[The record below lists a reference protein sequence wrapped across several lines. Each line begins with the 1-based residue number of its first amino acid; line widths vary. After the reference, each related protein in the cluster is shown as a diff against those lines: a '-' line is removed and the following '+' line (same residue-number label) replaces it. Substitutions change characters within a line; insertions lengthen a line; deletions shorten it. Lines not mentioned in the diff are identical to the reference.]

1 MLFFHKSRKRGP
13 NAERAAKG
21 GQKNRSSGGKRD
33 IGNIFYAKFALSFII
48 TRYSAHC
55 SMKERDKGLGLFG
68 LSAIVF
74 GSMVGGGIFA
84 LPQNMA
90 ASAWPGAVALAW
102 LVTGI
107 GILLL
112 VLAFKALADTRPD
125 LNAGIYQYAQE
136 GYGRFAGYCMAWGY
150 WLCAAFGNVAFCV
163 LVIDAFG
170 GFFPELLSHGWQAA
184 LLGSALIWGMCI
196 LACRGLRTASF
207 INNAIS
213 VIKALSLILIT
224 CALVASFNAGVF
236 TEDFWGN
243 ASDAPVGEQVKGTM
257 LVTIWCFLGVEGAV
271 IMGAR
276 AKRPSDIGKAGIIG
290 FGSAW
295 ALYVFVS
302 LLCYGVMA
310 KGSMA
315 ALNQP
320 SVAYVLRD
328 AVGEWAFVF
337 VIASVI
343 VSLIGG
349 LVAWTLICAQ
359 VPHQAAEAGIFPGR
373 FRRLNSH
380 GMPAFGMVVSSVIMQ
395 LFMIMVLAAPQAYLA
410 ALDIASMMV
419 LPAYFFCSLFLLKMG
434 LSGSLP
440 FAHRHRAAYFKAV
453 GIGSGLYCLWAMYAG
468 GLELLMETSIFYVSG
483 LGFYFALRKH
493 RHERMLTRR
502 EFYACLALCLLAIA
516 SAFYI

>member
-1 MLFFHKSRKRGP
+1 MTVK
-13 NAERAAKG
+13 
-21 GQKNRSSGGKRD
+21 
-33 IGNIFYAKFALSFII
+33 
-48 TRYSAHC
+48 
-55 SMKERDKGLGLFG
+55 DKGLGLFG

-102 LVTGI
+102 LVTGV

-112 VLAFKALADTRPD
+112 ALTFKALADTRPD

-170 GFFPELLSHGWQAA
+170 GFFPVLLSHGWQAA
-184 LLGSALIWGMCI
+184 LLGSALIWGMCL
-196 LACRGLRTASF
+196 LACHGLRTASF

-213 VIKALSLILIT
+213 VVKVLSLILIIVT
-224 CALVASFNAGVF
+224 LVASFHLGAF
-236 TEDFWGN
+236 TSDFWG
-243 ASDAPVGEQVKGTM
+243 AESGEPVSEQVKGTM

-271 IMGAR
+271 IMGSRAR
-276 AKRPSDIGKAGIIG
+276 RQSDIGKAGIIG

-295 ALYVFVS
+295 ALYLLVS
-302 LLCYGVMA
+302 LLCYGVMSKA
-310 KGSMA
+310 SMA
-315 ALNQP
+315 GLHEP
-320 SVAYVLRD
+320 SVAYVLR
-328 AVGEWAFVF
+328 AAAGEWAFVF
-337 VIASVI
+337 VLVAVI
-343 VSLIGG
+343 VSLVGG

-359 VPHQAAEAGIFPGR
+359 VPYQAAEAGIFPGR
-373 FRRLNSH
+373 FRRINSH
-380 GMPAFGMVVSSVIMQ
+380 GMPAFGMVVSSLIMQ
-395 LFMIMVLAAPQAYLA
+395 LFMVMVLAAPSAYLA

-419 LPAYFFCSLFLLKMG
+419 LPAYFFCSLFLCKLG
-434 LSGSLP
+434 FGGGAALP
-440 FAHRHRAAYFKAV
+440 AAHRGRAAYYKAI
-453 GIGSGLYCLWAMYAG
+453 GIGSGIYCLWAMYAG

-516 SAFYI
+516 SAFCI